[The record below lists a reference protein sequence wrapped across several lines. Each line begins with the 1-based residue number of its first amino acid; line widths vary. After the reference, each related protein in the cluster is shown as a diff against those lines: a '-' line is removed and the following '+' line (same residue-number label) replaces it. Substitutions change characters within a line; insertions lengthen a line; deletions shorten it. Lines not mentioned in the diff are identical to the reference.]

1 MSEFTVL
8 DTPED
13 VAAAGAAAIAQALQE
28 GSRTL
33 VLAGGTTPARCYEL
47 LANLEVEWGRVTV
60 LFGDERCVP
69 PDHPDSNY
77 RMARETLLD
86 KVAPATVHRM
96 PAELGPDEGAKEYAS
111 KALMPLDVVVLGI
124 GEDGHTASL
133 FPGHPVLEAK
143 GLVAGVRNSPKP
155 PPERVT
161 LTMPALQGARQ
172 VIILA
177 TGAGKAK
184 AVAMAKRQEVP
195 SGMIAG
201 ARWLID
207 RAAAGTTPSPLP
219 GEGGERGVTKHDMPR
234 VEIVPSILSADITK
248 LGEQVKEAAR
258 AGADR
263 IQVDVMDGHFVPNL
277 TFGPMVVE
285 AVRRVTELPIEAHL
299 MIDNPEFC
307 SSRRSRRP
315 ERRSSKSKVESTSSL
330 TAQSCVSRSSAPK
343 QE

>member
-1 MSEFTVL
+1 MTEFTVL
-8 DTPED
+8 ETAED
-13 VAAAGAAAIAQALQE
+13 VAAAAAEAIAQALQE

-47 LANLEVEWGRVTV
+47 LANLEVDWGRVTV

-86 KVAPATVHRM
+86 RVAPATVHRM
-96 PAELGPDEGAKEYAS
+96 PAELGPDQGAAEYES
-111 KALMPLDVVVLGI
+111 TIKALVPLDLVILGI

-133 FPGHPVLEAK
+133 FPGHPILKAK

-161 LTMPALQGARQ
+161 LTLPAIQGARR

-184 AVAMAKRQEVP
+184 AVALAKRQQVP

-207 RAAAGTTPSPLP
+207 RAAAG
-219 GEGGERGVTKHDMPR
+219 R
-234 VEIVPSILSADITK
+234 
-248 LGEQVKEAAR
+248 
-258 AGADR
+258 
-263 IQVDVMDGHFVPNL
+263 
-277 TFGPMVVE
+277 
-285 AVRRVTELPIEAHL
+285 
-299 MIDNPEFC
+299 
-307 SSRRSRRP
+307 
-315 ERRSSKSKVESTSSL
+315 
-330 TAQSCVSRSSAPK
+330 
-343 QE
+343 